1 MRIELNS
8 RRVNLSKR
16 CEEYLEAIYI
26 LEKKLGRARIK
37 DIAEKLSVK
46 PSSVV
51 EYLRRMCSNG
61 LIDYKPG
68 REVKLTE
75 KGFSEAE
82 KIYEKHK
89 LIKSFLVSLG
99 VSEETAEK
107 DSCIMEHYL
116 SRETFEKIAEYI
128 KRTRPATSAPEVGN
142 HSDCSS

>member
-1 MRIELNS
+1 LS
-8 RRVNLSKR
+8 STFKVPYLSKR
-16 CEEYLEAIYI
+16 CEEYLEAIYL

-51 EYLRRMCSNG
+51 EYLRKLCSNG

-68 REVKLTE
+68 HEVKLTE
-75 KGFSEAE
+75 RGFSEAE

-89 LIKSFLVSLG
+89 LIKSFLMSLG

-116 SRETFEKIAEYI
+116 SKETFEKIAEYI
-128 KRTRPATSAPEVGN
+128 KRTRLATSAPEVNN
-142 HSDCSS
+142 HSDSSS